1 MNINQVR
8 NYFNTTPI
16 EFVPT
21 NKIQLIKEDNDYVP
35 RFQLKNA
42 KTIQDVPINEP
53 IKPSEDIIRKA
64 IKYGMIFLIN
74 YKGEKDPRF
83 MGSERV
89 IYPMVFGR
97 SSKGNLLIR
106 GYHLN
111 GWSVSNN
118 RHVEKIW
125 RMFRFDRILSMTFT
139 GSFYR
144 LPPSGYNMNDRGM
157 RGGIITRADFNEIR
171 KNQQTLVKAQEIQNR
186 NEVTLDVGRINTIKI
201 KSTNTQID
209 LNKPLE
215 NEYISRQKDLSTM
228 RITFLRSL
236 YSKRT
241 TAEGPEYDYV
251 AVFGL
256 IGKKDNQCRLKDDK
270 NKDMG
275 TYKVMD
281 SIVGDVLR
289 KIKMIKGNPI
299 FNVYI
304 FEEKQ

>member
-1 MNINQVR
+1 
-8 NYFNTTPI
+8 
-16 EFVPT
+16 
-21 NKIQLIKEDNDYVP
+21 
-35 RFQLKNA
+35 
-42 KTIQDVPINEP
+42 
-53 IKPSEDIIRKA
+53 
-64 IKYGMIFLIN
+64 
-74 YKGEKDPRF
+74 

-144 LPPSGYNMNDRGM
+144 LPPSGYNMNDKGM

-186 NEVTLDVGRINTIKI
+186 NEVTIDPQRIGTIRI

-209 LNKPLE
+209 LNSPME
-215 NEYISRQKDLSTM
+215 NPYISRQKDLSTM

-236 YSKRT
+236 YTKRKT
-241 TAEGPEYDYV
+241 GSPPEYDYV

-256 IGKKDNQCRLKDDK
+256 IGKKDNQCRLKDEK
-270 NKDMG
+270 NNDLG
-275 TYKVMD
+275 TYRVLD

-289 KIKMIKGNPI
+289 KIKLIKGNPI

>member
-1 MNINQVR
+1 MNIKQVKE
-8 NYFNTTPI
+8 YFNTSPI

-21 NKIQLIKEDNDYVP
+21 NKLQIIKEDNSYVP

-42 KTIQDVPINEP
+42 KKIEDLPINEP
-53 IKPSEDIIRKA
+53 LKPTEEIIRKA

-74 YKGEKDPRF
+74 YKGEKDPKF

-144 LPPSGYNMNDRGM
+144 LPPSGYNMNDKGM

-186 NEVTLDVGRINTIKI
+186 NEVTIDPQRIGTIRI

-209 LNKPLE
+209 LNKPME
-215 NEYISRQKDLSTM
+215 NPYISRQKDLSTM

-236 YSKRT
+236 YTKRKT
-241 TAEGPEYDYV
+241 GSPPEYDYV

-256 IGKKDNQCRLKDDK
+256 IGKKDNQCRLKDEK
-270 NKDMG
+270 NNDLG
-275 TYKVMD
+275 TYRVLD

-289 KIKMIKGNPI
+289 KIKLIKGNPI